1 MSYYLKK
8 LWKANLIVIILQF
21 CMHAI
26 QASFALLMVQRVQA
40 ILDFD
45 LYLFLFWEA
54 LHMAGWGMYLFLD
67 YLVRIFRGR
76 AVRKMN
82 NMVRRDMAA
91 TLLKKDYQE
100 FHAQDSGEYLSWFT
114 AGIKEIEEKAWD
126 SFFQFTA
133 YSAQVITNIV
143 ILACVQW
150 SLLPL
155 VFISAVIM
163 IVMPKLFEKK
173 LEYLSEKCAQGQAAA
188 TGGLKDLL
196 RGYDVL
202 RFFGRGVRFRKG
214 IDKASEQIEEP
225 AYQETCKAGMIYD
238 GVGMVNIL
246 SQTIIYVYT
255 VVLVIMRIIPYATLA
270 GVGNPSSA
278 ISNGLDQLA
287 SCRMCFSA
295 SKPYFARITV
305 YDDGSTPQKPQ
316 GTKPVQDC
324 ITVENVSFNYGEK
337 PILKDMSAT
346 FRKGGKY
353 ALTGSSGCGKSTLL
367 KLLLGW
373 LPDYSGIIRFD
384 GRDAKDFTT
393 EELLQQMSYIAQDV
407 VLFNTTIRDNI
418 TLGRDF
424 TDGQMQKALK
434 DSALAG
440 DLANMPD
447 GLDTA
452 VGEEGSNLSGG
463 QRQRVAIARALI
475 HDRSILLVDEGT
487 SALDEKNA
495 NIVEESLL
503 ANPELTLI
511 LVSHHLAPER
521 KAQFDHVYQL
531 KTCAA

>member
-8 LWKANLIVIILQF
+8 LWKVNLVVAILQLS
-21 CMHAI
+21 MYAI
-26 QASFALLMVQRVQA
+26 EASFALLAVQRVQA
-40 ILDFD
+40 VLNFD

-54 LHMAGWGMYLFLD
+54 LHMAGWGAYLGLD
-67 YLVRIFRGR
+67 CIVRNFKGR

-91 TLLKKDYQE
+91 TLLKKDYQA

-114 AGIKEIEEKAWD
+114 TNIKEIEDNAWN

-133 YSAQVITNIV
+133 YSAQVIANIV
-143 ILACVQW
+143 ILICLEW

-155 VFISAVIM
+155 VLISAGLM
-163 IVMPKLFEKK
+163 ILMPKLFEKK
-173 LEYLSEKCAQGQAAA
+173 LEYLGEMCAQGQSAAV
-188 TGGLKDLL
+188 GGLKDLL

-202 RFFGRGVRFRKG
+202 RFFGRSGRFHKGV
-214 IDKASEQIEEP
+214 DKASEQIEEP
-225 AYQETCKAGMIYD
+225 AYQETCKGGMIYD
-238 GVGMVNIL
+238 GIGMVNVL
-246 SQTIIYVYT
+246 SQTFPYVYIAILAIKKI
-255 VVLVIMRIIPYATLA
+255 VPYATLV
-270 GVGNPSSA
+270 GVGGPCSS
-278 ISNGLDQLA
+278 ISNGLNQLA
-287 SCRMCFSA
+287 YFRMCFST

-305 YDDGSTPQKPQ
+305 HDDGSTPQKPQ
-316 GTKPVQDC
+316 GTKPIQDC
-324 ITVENVSFNYGEK
+324 ITVENVNFNYGEK

-373 LPDYSGIIRFD
+373 LPDYSGTIRFD

-418 TLGRDF
+418 TLGGDF

>member
-91 TLLKKDYQE
+91 SLLKKDYQE
-100 FHAQDSGEYLSWFT
+100 FHAQDSGEYLSWF
-114 AGIKEIEEKAWD
+114 
-126 SFFQFTA
+126 
-133 YSAQVITNIV
+133 
-143 ILACVQW
+143 
-150 SLLPL
+150 
-155 VFISAVIM
+155 SAVIM

-418 TLGRDF
+418 TLGGDF

-475 HDRSILLVDEGT
+475 HDRSIILVDEGT

>member
-54 LHMAGWGMYLFLD
+54 LHMAGWGMY
-67 YLVRIFRGR
+67 
-76 AVRKMN
+76 
-82 NMVRRDMAA
+82 
-91 TLLKKDYQE
+91 YQE

-295 SKPYFARITV
+295 SKPYFAR
-305 YDDGSTPQKPQ
+305 
-316 GTKPVQDC
+316 
-324 ITVENVSFNYGEK
+324 
-337 PILKDMSAT
+337 
-346 FRKGGKY
+346 
-353 ALTGSSGCGKSTLL
+353 TGLYYCG
-367 KLLLGW
+367 
-373 LPDYSGIIRFD
+373 
-384 GRDAKDFTT
+384 
-393 EELLQQMSYIAQDV
+393 
-407 VLFNTTIRDNI
+407 
-418 TLGRDF
+418 
-424 TDGQMQKALK
+424 
-434 DSALAG
+434 
-440 DLANMPD
+440 
-447 GLDTA
+447 
-452 VGEEGSNLSGG
+452 
-463 QRQRVAIARALI
+463 
-475 HDRSILLVDEGT
+475 
-487 SALDEKNA
+487 
-495 NIVEESLL
+495 
-503 ANPELTLI
+503 
-511 LVSHHLAPER
+511 ER
-521 KAQFDHVYQL
+521 KLQL
-531 KTCAA
+531 R

>member
-91 TLLKKDYQE
+91 SLLKKDYQE
-100 FHAQDSGEYLSWFT
+100 FHAQDSGEYLSW
-114 AGIKEIEEKAWD
+114 
-126 SFFQFTA
+126 
-133 YSAQVITNIV
+133 
-143 ILACVQW
+143 L
-150 SLLPL
+150 
-155 VFISAVIM
+155 ISAVIM

-418 TLGRDF
+418 TLGGDF

-475 HDRSILLVDEGT
+475 HDRSIILVDEGT